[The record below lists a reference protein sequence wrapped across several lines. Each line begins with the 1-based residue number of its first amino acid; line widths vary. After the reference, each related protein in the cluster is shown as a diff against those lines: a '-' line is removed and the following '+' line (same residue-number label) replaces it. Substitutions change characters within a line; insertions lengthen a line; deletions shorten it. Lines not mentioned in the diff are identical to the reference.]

1 MNRPLRPYVLIAVA
15 AVVIGILE
23 NAFFG
28 ADHGGLK
35 HHVSVGFF
43 FLAVAG
49 ILALVALAVV
59 ALVRRVRS
67 PAAS

>member
-28 ADHGGLK
+28 ADHGGVK